1 MNYRYF
7 RSETG
12 TSGGWR
18 RKAQFG
24 VKMNY
29 QYFRSET
36 RTFGGWRRKAQFGVK
51 INYRYYRWSLTG
63 NTGRCLFRI

>member
-7 RSETG
+7 RYETG

-18 RKAQFG
+18 RKTQFG

-29 QYFRSET
+29 QY
-36 RTFGGWRRKAQFGVK
+36 
-51 INYRYYRWSLTG
+51 YRSLTG
-63 NTGRCLFRI
+63 TTSGA